1 VRLGVID
8 IGTNTLL
15 LLIAERCAD
24 GQVRAITDVCR
35 FGRLG
40 QGLDASK
47 HLHPD
52 AIARSLVICREYRAL
67 LDHHHVARTRIIATQ
82 AMREAENA
90 SEFVGPAASLLGA
103 NVETIDG
110 GREAELAYLAQVHGL
125 PALRGQ
131 PFVVADVGGGSTELV
146 VSDGTRVVSAVSVPI
161 GAVRL
166 AERHLIHDPP
176 TADEIAALMADI
188 DQHLAPLT
196 LPSGATLVASA
207 GTATNLAAADLAL
220 ERYDSERVHGHA
232 MAPAAV
238 TKLTDRL
245 LAATVA
251 ARREIVGIE
260 AQRADVIPAGAA
272 IFARLLAR
280 LGAPRM
286 VVSDRG
292 IRWGLAYETL
302 TASTS

>member
-15 LLIAERCAD
+15 LLVAERCSD
-24 GQVRAITDVCR
+24 GQVRALADVCR

-47 HLHPD
+47 QLHPD
-52 AIARSLVICREYRAL
+52 AIARSLIICREYRAL
-67 LDHHHVARTRIIATQ
+67 LDHHKVERVRVIATQ

-110 GREAELAYLAQVHGL
+110 AREAELAYLAQAHSL

-131 PFVVADVGGGSTELV
+131 TFVVADVGGGSTELV
-146 VSDGTRVVSAVSVPI
+146 VTDGTRVVSAVSVPI

-166 AERHLIHDPP
+166 GERHLKTDPP
-176 TADEIAALMADI
+176 SAAERKALDADI
-188 DQHLAPLT
+188 DAQLAPLS
-196 LPSGATLVASA
+196 LPSGATLVAVA

-220 ERYDSERVHGHA
+220 AQYDPDKIHGHV
-232 MAPAAV
+232 MTPAALG
-238 TKLTDRL
+238 KLTDRL
-245 LAATVA
+245 LTSTTA
-251 ARREIVGIE
+251 ARRAIVGIE
-260 AQRADVIPAGAA
+260 PQRADVIPAGAA
-272 IFARLLAR
+272 IFVRLAHR
-280 LGAPRM
+280 LTAPRV

-292 IRWGLAYETL
+292 IRWGLAYESL
-302 TASTS
+302 TS